1 MHHRLRSVAAAAALI
16 MACGAAHAQ
25 APIKIG
31 FMGELTG
38 PQAAVGQDQLDG
50 FMLLVERN
58 GGKLGGHPVEILR
71 EDTQLKPD
79 VANQA
84 ARRLVE
90 REKVSIVTGISF
102 SNIMLAVHKYLTD
115 REVFVIGSNAGPS
128 QIAGPRCSPY
138 QFITSWQGD
147 QASEAVG
154 QYAADKGYKRV
165 VVLAPNYQA
174 GKDTVAGFKRY
185 YKAPLAD
192 EVYTSLQQLDF
203 STELAQAAARQPDA
217 VFAFFPGGLGVSFA
231 KQYAQS
237 GLQKTPLLSTF
248 TIDAISLPVLGESA
262 QGMISGGFWAPD
274 FDNASSR
281 RFVQAFEQRYKR
293 IPSNYAA
300 QSYDAAL
307 LLDAAI
313 AKVQGRVTDKPAFM
327 AALKQADFPSVRGG
341 FRFGNNHFPL
351 QDMHVLQ
358 AVKDEQGRM
367 TLKTLATPFH
377 KQPDAYHRQCPLS

>member
-1 MHHRLRSVAAAAALI
+1 MYHRLRSVAAAAALFLG
-16 MACGAAHAQ
+16 CGALHAQ

-58 GGKLGGHPVEILR
+58 GGKLGGYPVEVIR

-90 REKVSIVTGISF
+90 REKVPIVTGISF
-102 SNIMLAVHKYLTD
+102 SNVMLAVHRYLTE

-138 QFITSWQGD
+138 QFMTSWQGD

-154 QYAADKGYKRV
+154 QYATDQGYKRV

-185 YKAPLAD
+185 YKSPLAD
-192 EVYTSLQQLDF
+192 ELYTSLQQLDF

-237 GLQKTPLLSTF
+237 GLKDIPLLSTF
-248 TIDAISLPVLGESA
+248 TVDAISLPVLGDSA
-262 QGMISGGFWAPD
+262 LGMITGGFWAPD
-274 FDNASSR
+274 FANAQSR
-281 RFVQAFEQRYKR
+281 RFVQDFERRYRR

-307 LLDAAI
+307 LLDSAI
-313 AKVQGRVTDKPAFM
+313 AKVQGRIADKPAFM
-327 AALKQADFPSVRGG
+327 AALKQADFQSVRGE
-341 FRFGNNHFPL
+341 FRFNNNHFPL

-358 AVKDEQGRM
+358 VARDGQGRLN
-367 TLKTLATPFH
+367 LKTLATPFR

>member
-16 MACGAAHAQ
+16 TACGAAHAQ

-102 SNIMLAVHKYLTD
+102 SNVMLAVHKYLTD

-165 VVLAPNYQA
+165 VVLAPNYQV

-313 AKVQGRVTDKPAFM
+313 ARVQGRVSDKPAFM
-327 AALKQADFPSVRGG
+327 AALKQADFPSVRGE
-341 FRFGNNHFPL
+341 FRFNNNHFPL